1 MRYGGFTDRRSIP
14 DQGLGDSG
22 GAVPA
27 DGNRP
32 VTMVL
37 NLLRD
42 EPSYA
47 AIYVAE
53 MTDSGV
59 TAWLPRKQITVFG
72 AQGGA
77 RTIRVTMPLWLAR
90 AKNLTAEAGEEQGSL
105 F

>member
-1 MRYGGFTDRRSIP
+1 MRTYGGFTDRRGIP

-42 EPSYA
+42 DDK

-53 MTDSGV
+53 TTDSGV
-59 TAWLPRKQITVFG
+59 TAWLPRSQIQIFG

-90 AKNLTAEAGEEQGSL
+90 AKNLATDVPEGQGSL